1 MASCKPSVSIFGKSK
16 ESNNDWKKFIDKA
29 ESKLLDINVI
39 ETLNLFDYFQ
49 VFVFINEIIL
59 WYKI

>member
-1 MASCKPSVSIFGKSK
+1 MFGRSK

-49 VFVFINEIIL
+49 VFVFINEIVL

>member
-1 MASCKPSVSIFGKSK
+1 MFGKCK
-16 ESNNDWKKFIDKA
+16 ESNNDCKKFIDKA

-49 VFVFINEIIL
+49 VFVFINKIIL